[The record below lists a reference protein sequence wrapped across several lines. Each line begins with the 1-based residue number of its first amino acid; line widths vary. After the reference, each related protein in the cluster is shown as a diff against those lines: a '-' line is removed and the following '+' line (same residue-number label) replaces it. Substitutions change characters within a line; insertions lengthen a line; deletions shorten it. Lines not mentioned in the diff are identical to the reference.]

1 MGVFY
6 DSKLYFYLMLEWMFF
21 VFIILHTESLKLHI
35 DKQIQIQNEIQLQEF
50 MQEVKQ
56 KPQKIKEFIELKK
69 KVDTKN

>member
-35 DKQIQIQNEIQLQEF
+35 DKQIQIQNEIELQEF
-50 MQEVKQ
+50 MHEVKQ

-69 KVDTKN
+69 KVDTKK

>member
-1 MGVFY
+1 MVVFY

-35 DKQIQIQNEIQLQEF
+35 DKQTQLQNEIQLQEF